1 MTNKK
6 IKAIIGLIV
15 LLGFSLKTHAWKK
28 HFIENAGQITDQFQN
43 KRSDI
48 IAKHNAGNGLN
59 IYLSKSGIHYQWAN
73 ENEIYRMDVNLIGAN
88 QDPKISKE
96 AETDFREQYHLPDIN
111 GTAKGFR
118 RIIYHEIYPGI
129 DWVFYFNSVGKLE
142 HDFIVKP
149 GGKVSDIK
157 LQYAGADQVKA
168 DRFGNLIATTKY
180 GQITEPAPYSYEQS
194 SKKKVSSSYK
204 IVGNTLTFK
213 TGPYTGTLVIDPVIE
228 WSTYF
233 GGSEYDEIKDV
244 KIGKDSFVYVVG
256 STNSTTNMATVGAH
270 LTTFQGGTA
279 SQGSDAFISKFSTD
293 GSCIWSTYYGGSN
306 IDLGLSLTVD
316 TSGNVYM
323 AGRTNS
329 QTGIATTGS
338 YQQAKAGTASGYD
351 VFLVKFDTSGSPI
364 WGTYFG
370 GTGADGTQSVAIVS
384 NKLNQIYLTGN
395 TQSNNG
401 IATSGAFQP
410 TRPGSEDGFISKFD
424 SNGTLIWGSYFGTT
438 SIDWINGIAVDTSGD
453 IVVTGET
460 MSTTGIS
467 TTGAYLEIGN
477 GGRDGFIAKFNA
489 AGQRTWSTYFGGQ
502 DYERLITIA
511 TDSLNSI
518 YFGGITYSTA
528 NIASSNAHQTA
539 IGSTMDGCLGK
550 LDATGVMQWSTYYG
564 GSDNDGITALSFVH
578 DKLYATGMTVS
589 PNNIATSDAIV
600 PVFNNSYSEGMLV
613 TFSSSGQRLWGSYL
627 GGDITDDLNSI
638 AINDQEQIF
647 IGGRTESITGIN
659 TTGAH
664 QTNLGGNQDGWL
676 LKIKMCNLPATP
688 IAILGNTVVCENSE
702 QQYTIPTN
710 IDVDSFIWILPNG
723 WTGISSTDTINVTT
737 GANGGTLKAVAINI
751 CGASDTVFFP
761 VTVNPAPVPTIS
773 RSSNILSV
781 SQNFSTYQW
790 LLNGGPIT
798 GATDPT
804 HVIVQNGTYT
814 LKVTGNNGCAG
825 LSNEISVTDH
835 TSINELENLG
845 IKIYPNP
852 FNEQLSITAPMKLRL
867 LISDLSGKIIYK
879 FEVPE
884 GYSEIELGNLSN
896 GNYLFNVY
904 NSNNGKP
911 LGNTTLVKFS
921 K

>member
-15 LLGFSLKTHAWKK
+15 LLGFSLKAHAWKQT
-28 HFIENAGQITDQFQN
+28 FIENIGQVTDQYQN
-43 KRSDI
+43 KRTDI
-48 IAKHNAGNGLN
+48 IARYSPGIGPN
-59 IYLSKSGIHYQWAN
+59 IYLSQSGIHYQWAK
-73 ENEIYRMDVNLIGAN
+73 ENEIYRMDVMLLGTNPN
-88 QDPKISKE
+88 PRVSKE
-96 AETDFREQYHLPDIN
+96 DYTGFKEQYQLAELK
-111 GTAKGFR
+111 GTAKSFG
-118 RIIYHEIYPGI
+118 RIVYHEIYPGI
-129 DWVFYFNSVGKLE
+129 DWVFYFNPDGKLE

-149 GGKVSDIK
+149 GGKVTDIK
-157 LQYAGADQVKA
+157 LQYAGSDNLKI

-180 GQITEPAPYSYEQS
+180 GQIEEHAPYSYEQGSNKKIS
-194 SKKKVSSSYK
+194 SAYVL
-204 IVGNTLTFK
+204 NNNMLTFK
-213 TGPYTGTLVIDPVIE
+213 TGSYSGTLVIDPVID

-244 KIGKDSFVYVVG
+244 RIGKDSFVYVVG
-256 STNSTTNMATVGAH
+256 STNSTSNMATVGAH
-270 LTTFQGGTA
+270 LTTFQGGSNAT
-279 SQGSDAFISKFSTD
+279 GSDAFISKFDTD
-293 GSCIWSTYYGGSN
+293 GQLVWSTYYGGSN
-306 IDLGLSLTVD
+306 IDIGLSLAVD
-316 TSGNVYM
+316 TAGNLYM
-323 AGRTNS
+323 AGRTNTQS
-329 QTGIATTGS
+329 GIATTGS
-338 YQQAKAGTASGYD
+338 HQQIKSGTTSGYD
-351 VFLVKFDTSGSPI
+351 VFLVKFDTSGTPI
-364 WGTYFG
+364 WGTYYG
-370 GTGADGTQSVAIVS
+370 GTGADGTQSVAVVS
-384 NKLNQIYLTGN
+384 NKLNQIYLAGN

-424 SNGTLIWGSYFGTT
+424 SNGTLIWGTYYGTT
-438 SIDWINGIAVDTSGD
+438 SIDWINGIAIDNLGD

-460 MSTTGIS
+460 MSTTGLS
-467 TTGAYLEIGN
+467 TSGSYLETGN

-511 TDSLNSI
+511 TDTSNAI
-518 YFGGITYSTA
+518 YFAGITYSTGS
-528 NIASSNAHQTA
+528 IASSNAHQTA
-539 IGSTMDGCLGK
+539 IGSTMDACIGK

-564 GSDNDGITALSFVH
+564 GTDNDGITALSFVH
-578 DKLYATGMTVS
+578 DKLYVTGMTVS
-589 PNNIATSDAIV
+589 PNNIATPDAIV

-659 TTGAH
+659 TTGGH
-664 QTNLGGNQDGWL
+664 QSTLGGNQDGWL
-676 LKIKMCNLPATP
+676 LKINMCNLPATP
-688 IAILGNTVVCENSE
+688 TAIFGNTVVCENSE
-702 QQYTIPTN
+702 QQYTIPN
-710 IDVDSFIWILPNG
+710 NVDVDSFVWILPNG
-723 WTGISSTDTINVTT
+723 WTGISSTDTINVTI

-751 CGASDTVFFP
+751 CGASDTVFFL

-773 RSSNILSV
+773 RSGNILSV

-825 LSNEISVTDH
+825 LSNEIMVTDH
-835 TSINELENLG
+835 TSINELEKLG

-852 FNEQLSITAPMKLRL
+852 FNEQLAITAPMKLRL

-884 GYSEIELGNLSN
+884 GYSEIELGKLSN

-904 NSNNGKP
+904 NSNNGKS